1 MRYLWKSLGSATPPI
16 DPFVS
21 DSKQPL
27 SKSLRALPTSGGTC
41 LVGLEGD
48 KHMMI
53 QNMIQS
59 MDLPKLVVF
68 YFA

>member
-27 SKSLRALPTSGGTC
+27 SKSLRALPTS

-48 KHMMI
+48 KQMMI

>member
-1 MRYLWKSLGSATPPI
+1 
-16 DPFVS
+16 
-21 DSKQPL
+21 
-27 SKSLRALPTSGGTC
+27 
-41 LVGLEGD
+41 VGLEGD
-48 KHMMI
+48 KQMMI